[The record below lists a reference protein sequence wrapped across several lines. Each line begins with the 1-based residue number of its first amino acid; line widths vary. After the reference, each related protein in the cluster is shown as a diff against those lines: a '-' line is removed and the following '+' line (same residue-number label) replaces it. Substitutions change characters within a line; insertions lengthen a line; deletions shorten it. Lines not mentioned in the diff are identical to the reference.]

1 MRGGLK
7 QSRVGGDE
15 ALRASSPRR
24 KTFASLNRHKVDT
37 VYIETTVVSY
47 LVSRPSQDLVVA
59 AHQQL
64 TREWWHRRR
73 SLFACFISDV
83 VLDEAGEGEAEQVA
97 LRLRKLE
104 GIPKLAP
111 TAEGEHLAMAFLA
124 DVLPAKAAG
133 DAAHLA
139 IATVGKVKYLLT
151 WNCNHLAN
159 AQLLD
164 RLEPIAATAG
174 FKLPRVCTPEEL
186 MGVSAYE

>member
-1 MRGGLK
+1 M
-7 QSRVGGDE
+7 E
-15 ALRASSPRR
+15 
-24 KTFASLNRHKVDT
+24 T

-47 LVSRPSQDLVVA
+47 LVSHPSRDLVVA

-73 SLFACFISDV
+73 RLFACFISDV
-83 VLDEAGEGEAEQVA
+83 VLDEAGDGDTEQAA
-97 LRLRKLE
+97 LRLKALDD
-104 GIPKLAP
+104 IPKLAA
-111 TAEGEHLAMAFLA
+111 TAEGERLAAAFLA
-124 DVLPAKAAG
+124 GVLPAKAAG

-164 RLEPIAATAG
+164 RLEPVATTAG

-186 MGVSAYE
+186 MGASAYE

>member
-1 MRGGLK
+1 M
-7 QSRVGGDE
+7 E
-15 ALRASSPRR
+15 
-24 KTFASLNRHKVDT
+24 T
-37 VYIETTVVSY
+37 VYVETTVVSY
-47 LVSRPSQDLVVA
+47 LVSHPSRDLVVA

-73 SLFACFISDV
+73 QLFACFISDV
-83 VLDEAGEGEAEQVA
+83 VLDEAGDGDTEQAA
-97 LRLRKLE
+97 LRLKALE
-104 GIPKLAP
+104 DIPKLAA
-111 TAEGEHLAMAFLA
+111 TAEGERLAAAFLA
-124 DVLPAKAAG
+124 GVLSAKAAG

-186 MGVSAYE
+186 MGISAYE

>member
-1 MRGGLK
+1 M
-7 QSRVGGDE
+7 E
-15 ALRASSPRR
+15 
-24 KTFASLNRHKVDT
+24 T

-47 LVSRPSQDLVVA
+47 LVSRPAQDLVVA
-59 AHQQL
+59 AHQEL
-64 TREWWHRRR
+64 TQEWWQRRR
-73 SLFACFISDV
+73 RLCACFISDA
-83 VLDEAGEGEAEQVA
+83 VLDEAAEGDPEQAA
-97 LRLRKLE
+97 LRLQALD
-104 GIPKLAP
+104 GIPKLAA
-111 TAEGEHLAMAFLA
+111 TAEGEHLAAAFLA
-124 DVLPAKAAG
+124 GVLPPKAAG

-151 WNCNHLAN
+151 WNCTHPAN

>member
-1 MRGGLK
+1 M
-7 QSRVGGDE
+7 E
-15 ALRASSPRR
+15 
-24 KTFASLNRHKVDT
+24 T

-47 LVSRPSQDLVVA
+47 LVSHPSRDLVVA

-73 SLFACFISDV
+73 RLFACFISDV
-83 VLDEAGEGEAEQVA
+83 VLDEAGDGDTEQAA
-97 LRLRKLE
+97 LRLKALDD
-104 GIPKLAP
+104 IPKLAA
-111 TAEGEHLAMAFLA
+111 TAEGERLAAAFLA
-124 DVLPAKAAG
+124 GVLPAKAAG

>member
-1 MRGGLK
+1 M
-7 QSRVGGDE
+7 E
-15 ALRASSPRR
+15 
-24 KTFASLNRHKVDT
+24 T

-47 LVSRPSQDLVVA
+47 LISRPSQELVVA
-59 AHQQL
+59 AHQEL
-64 TREWWHRRR
+64 TREWWQRRQR
-73 SLFACFISDV
+73 LFACFISDA
-83 VLDEAGEGEAEQVA
+83 VLDEASEGDPEQAA
-97 LRLRKLE
+97 LRLQALE
-104 GIPKLAP
+104 GIPKLTA
-111 TAEGEHLAMAFLA
+111 TAEGERLAAVFLA
-124 DVLPAKAAG
+124 GALPPKAAG

-151 WNCNHLAN
+151 WNCTHLAN